1 MRLSLLTLILLATP
15 AFAHDHNPEEIV
27 EAAIYRKAPEGVRAP
42 ITDLRTV
49 NPNRVA
55 FHIAHGEV
63 KTMVNQQGRVITDSD
78 SNTNARVD
86 PILAMISNGIR
97 RDFYQRSPA
106 RSRVERM
113 QGLVPRPP
121 VRSVLPELG
130 GIVVVANQPSLQ
142 QGHVELRIDLDRD
155 LSISID

>member
-1 MRLSLLTLILLATP
+1 MRLSLLTLILLAAP

-27 EAAIYRKAPEGVRAP
+27 EAAINRKAPEGVRAP
-42 ITDLRTV
+42 ITDLRMV

-55 FHIAHGEV
+55 FF
-63 KTMVNQQGRVITDSD
+63 TQQGRVITDSD

-142 QGHVELRIDLDRD
+142 QGRVELRVDLDRD